1 MNKSHS
7 WILLI
12 RPSKRLL
19 FKTIALA
26 AVIVLVTPSQGQ
38 VYTKLGAAGM
48 KFLEVDANVRSAA
61 MGGASTSLFD
71 GVASMFQNPAG
82 LAGVSGMDFSAAT
95 NVWIADIRQHAIG
108 VAVDLN
114 KIGLGRLGGIIGAS
128 LLVMDNGNMI
138 RTDFSQVTE
147 EQSYYAYD
155 DPYTIEEWAAGI
167 AYARRISDQFALGG
181 HVKYAVQDFGE
192 VDIYRD
198 LEDDTVSVANR
209 LSPILFDF
217 GTIYYTGFGDLRIS
231 MSFRN
236 FSQELIYVNEKFELP
251 ITMKIGVAM
260 KVLSLNNDTNSLTVA
275 LDAEHPRDYQER
287 INLGFEYRLWNLIL
301 RTGYRFNH
309 DEESLSAGFGLHLGS
324 VLRINYAYTAFGIFG
339 AVQRISIAISS

>member
-12 RPSKRLL
+12 KPSKRLI
-19 FKTIALA
+19 FKTFALFTA
-26 AVIVLVTPSQGQ
+26 IVLVTPCQGQ

-82 LAGVSGMDFSAAT
+82 LAGVSGIGFSAAT
-95 NVWIADIRQHAIG
+95 NIWIADIKQHAIG

-114 KIGLGRLGGIIGAS
+114 KIGLGRLGGILGAS
-128 LLVMDNGNMI
+128 LLVMDNGDMI

-167 AYARRISDQFALGG
+167 AYARRISDQFTIGG
-181 HVKYAVQDFGE
+181 HVKYAVQDLGE
-192 VDIYRD
+192 VDVYRD
-198 LEDDTVSVANR
+198 LEDDTGSVANR
-209 LSPILFDF
+209 LSPLLFDF

-260 KVLSLNNDTNSLTVA
+260 KVLSLNNDTHSLTVA
-275 LDAEHPRDYQER
+275 LDAEHPRDYMER
-287 INLGFEYRLWNLIL
+287 INLGFEYRLWNLVL

-309 DEESLSAGFGLHLGS
+309 DEEGLSAGFGLHLGS
-324 VLRINYAYTAFGIFG
+324 VLGINYAYTAFGVFG